1 MKAIHKTHQFTKL
14 TVTLALCA
22 SFSSS
27 VSAGMDP
34 FVGEISFVGFNYAPV
49 GWATCDGQE
58 MSINQNAAL
67 FSLIGTTYG
76 GNGNTTFKLPDMR
89 GRVPVHKGQLSGG
102 SNYSMGQSGGGENV
116 TLSIVN
122 MPAHNHPASAV
133 STSTSTLDSGANAT
147 STLKGANVAGDTTS
161 PGNNAA
167 AISSAPLTKIYSS
180 TTAPNVNMHPASIQT
195 TLNNLNIVTTTTTA
209 VTVGNSG
216 NSQPFPIMQPFLVVN
231 CIIATDGIFPSR
243 P

>member
-1 MKAIHKTHQFTKL
+1 MKAIHKTYPFTKF

-22 SFSSS
+22 SFSNP
-27 VSAGMDP
+27 VSAGIDP
-34 FVGEISFVGFNYAPV
+34 FIGEISYVGFNYAPV

-58 MSINQNAAL
+58 MPISQNAAL

-89 GRVPVHKGQLSGG
+89 GRVPVHKGQLTGG
-102 SNYSMGQSGGGENV
+102 SNYSMGQVGGNENI
-116 TLSIVN
+116 TLSINN
-122 MPAHNHPASAV
+122 MPAHTHPATAI
-133 STSTSTLDSGANAT
+133 STSASTVDSSANAT
-147 STLKGANVAGDTTS
+147 STLKAANVTGDATAA
-161 PGNNAA
+161 GNNAIA
-167 AISSAPLTKIYSS
+167 NSSAPLTKTYSS
-180 TTAPNVNMHPASIQT
+180 TTVPNVSMHSASIQT
-195 TLNNLNIVTTTTTA
+195 TLNNLNIATTTTTA

-216 NSQPFPIMQPFLVVN
+216 NSQPFAILQPFLVVN